1 MIHFKNIR
9 WKNFLSTG
17 NAWTEVDFQRSPS
30 TLIIGE
36 NGSGKSTLLDALTYS
51 LFNKP
56 FRNVTVP
63 QLINTI
69 NNKNMLVEINFSIG
83 SRNYLIR
90 RGMSPRKFDI
100 EIDGEGVDKDANIRD
115 MQKFLEENILK
126 LNYKSFTQ
134 IVMLGSASFT
144 PFMQLSLGA
153 RREII
158 EDLLDISIFSSMN
171 TVLKQKYI
179 QLENKSRIIEGE
191 IEVAKQKAKV
201 QEEYIKTLETDKQ
214 AKVDDILTQL
224 GEEKLAVETNQETA
238 NDLHE
243 EKEALGDVSKTKEQ
257 LDKYR
262 DRFLRQIEQHE
273 KQLAFFEHNDECPTC
288 QQGIPHEHKN
298 ELSEKDKDKLI
309 EIRSALKELETKY
322 EEVSILVDK
331 VIGIDEKIMEANNK
345 IITHQRIVQRLQ
357 LELNDTETK
366 VGNITEEKAKLKKLA
381 KTTLSKVSE
390 KSTLGEEEHY
400 YNVVRAMLKDS
411 GIKTKI
417 IKEYLPIINKLV
429 NKYLQAMDF
438 FVQFDLDET
447 FKETIKSRHRDKFSY
462 ASFSEGEKQR
472 IDLALVFTWRTI
484 AKMKNSAST
493 NILLLDEVFDSSLD
507 VNGTEYVMT
516 LLNTIG
522 EDTNVFVISHKGDQ
536 LFDKFRSVIRFEKRQ
551 NYSILEN
558 RKRENEMET
567 Q

>member
-1 MIHFKNIR
+1 MIHFKNIK

-17 NAWTEVDFQRSPS
+17 NAYTEIDFTKSPS
-30 TLIIGE
+30 TLIVGE
-36 NGSGKSTLLDALTYS
+36 NGSGKSTLLDALTFA

-56 FRNVTVP
+56 FRSVSKP

-69 NNKNMLVEINFSIG
+69 NGKNLRVEINFQIG
-83 SRNYLIR
+83 SKNYCIK
-90 RGMSPRKFDI
+90 RGLQPRIFEI
-100 EIDGEGVDKDANIRD
+100 EINGDRLDKNANIRD
-115 MQKFLEENILK
+115 FQKYLEENILK

-144 PFMQLSLGA
+144 PFMQLHLGA

-158 EDLLDISIFSSMN
+158 EDILDISIFTSMN
-171 TVLKQKYI
+171 SVLKTKLV
-179 QLENKSRIIEGE
+179 QLENDKRILEGE
-191 IEVAKQKAKV
+191 IEVAKQKANL
-201 QEEYIKTLETDKQ
+201 QEQYIQTLEDDKSS
-214 AKVDDILTQL
+214 KVTEILNSIKEADEQIKVSTATKDAL
-224 GEEKLAVETNQETA
+224 NEEKAS
-238 NDLHE
+238 LHDPS
-243 EKEALGDVSKTKEQ
+243 EKKRQLEQYKTKFEAQ
-257 LDKYR
+257 IQKHRR
-262 DRFLRQIEQHE
+262 DLE
-273 KQLAFFEHNDECPTC
+273 FFHNTDECPTC
-288 QQGIPHEHKN
+288 QQGIEHDHKEIMTQRDEDKIS
-298 ELSEKDKDKLI
+298 ELE
-309 EIRSALKELETKY
+309 SALQELDTQY
-322 EEVSILVDK
+322 SEVQKLVDK
-331 VIGIDEKIMEANNK
+331 AIELDEKILDTNNEM
-345 IITHQRIVQRLQ
+345 ITQQRIIQRLQ

-366 VGNITEEKAKLKKLA
+366 TGNITDEKDKLKQLA
-381 KTTLSKVSE
+381 
-390 KSTLGEEEHY
+390 KSTLGKVKDKSTLTEDEHY
-400 YNVVRAMLKDS
+400 YDVARSMLQDT

-417 IKEYLPIINKLV
+417 IKAYLPIINKLV

-507 VNGTEYVMT
+507 VNGTDYVMQ

-536 LFDKFRSVIRFEKRQ
+536 LFDKFRSVVKFEKRQ
-551 NYSILEN
+551 NYSVIS
-558 RKRENEMET
+558 K
-567 Q
+567 

>member
-1 MIHFKNIR
+1 MIHFKNIK

-17 NAWTEVDFQRSPS
+17 NAYTEIDFTKSPS
-30 TLIIGE
+30 TLIVGE
-36 NGSGKSTLLDALTYS
+36 NGSGKSTLLDALTFA

-56 FRNVTVP
+56 FRSVSKP

-69 NNKNMLVEINFSIG
+69 NGKNLRVEINFQIG
-83 SRNYLIR
+83 SKNYCIK
-90 RGMSPRKFDI
+90 RGLQPRIFEI
-100 EIDGEGVDKDANIRD
+100 EINGDRLDKNANIRD
-115 MQKFLEENILK
+115 FQKYLEENILK

-144 PFMQLSLGA
+144 PFMQLHLGA

-158 EDLLDISIFSSMN
+158 EDILDISIFTSMN
-171 TVLKQKYI
+171 SVLKTKLV
-179 QLENKSRIIEGE
+179 QLENDKRILEGE
-191 IEVAKQKAKV
+191 IEVAKQKANL
-201 QEEYIKTLETDKQ
+201 QEQYIQTLEDDKSS
-214 AKVDDILTQL
+214 KVTEILNSIKEADEQIKVSTATKDAL
-224 GEEKLAVETNQETA
+224 NEEKAS
-238 NDLHE
+238 LHDPS
-243 EKEALGDVSKTKEQ
+243 EKKRQLEQYKTKFEAQ
-257 LDKYR
+257 IQKHRR
-262 DRFLRQIEQHE
+262 DLE
-273 KQLAFFEHNDECPTC
+273 FFHNTDECPTC
-288 QQGIPHEHKN
+288 QQGIEHDHKEIMTQRDEDKIS
-298 ELSEKDKDKLI
+298 ELE
-309 EIRSALKELETKY
+309 SALQELNTQY
-322 EEVSILVDK
+322 SEVQKLVDK
-331 VIGIDEKIMEANNK
+331 AIELDEKILDTNNEM
-345 IITHQRIVQRLQ
+345 ITQQRIIQRLQ

-366 VGNITEEKAKLKKLA
+366 TGNITDEKDKLKQLA
-381 KTTLSKVSE
+381 
-390 KSTLGEEEHY
+390 KSTLGKVKDKSTLTEDEHY
-400 YNVVRAMLKDS
+400 YDVARSMLQDT

-417 IKEYLPIINKLV
+417 IKAYLPIINKLV

-507 VNGTEYVMT
+507 VNGTDYVMQ

-536 LFDKFRSVIRFEKRQ
+536 LFDKFRSVVKFEKRQ
-551 NYSILEN
+551 NYSVIS
-558 RKRENEMET
+558 K
-567 Q
+567 